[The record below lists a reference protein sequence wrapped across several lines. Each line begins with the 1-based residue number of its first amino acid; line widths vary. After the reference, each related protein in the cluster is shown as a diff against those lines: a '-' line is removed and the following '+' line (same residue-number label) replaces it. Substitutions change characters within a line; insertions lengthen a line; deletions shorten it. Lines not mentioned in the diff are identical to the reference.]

1 MATAMAEMADM
12 AEAERLE
19 ASMNRDAIDFFRSLV
34 NYKTSAGKSTRPT
47 NFAVSVATFWPSMA
61 APTGPPPDGGSG
73 HIGRHMGSDLKK
85 WFLAKYPYHSDF
97 VKFFHENDNVFVY
110 DYMSGEVKLRLSST
124 QYVRPRRLAYL
135 EIQCSDPS
143 VKDDKMA
150 ANVCEL
156 ELFLHVFRELVTGY
170 E

>member
-19 ASMNRDAIDFFRSLV
+19 ASMNKDAIDFFRSLV

-47 NFAVSVATFWPSMA
+47 NFA
-61 APTGPPPDGGSG
+61 G

-110 DYMSGEVKLRLSST
+110 DYMSGEVKLRLSS
-124 QYVRPRRLAYL
+124 
-135 EIQCSDPS
+135 
-143 VKDDKMA
+143 
-150 ANVCEL
+150 
-156 ELFLHVFRELVTGY
+156 
-170 E
+170 